1 MKFTT
6 DNLPPQFGAV
16 LDQDE
21 KILWAGNPTLIPF
34 LMSGVPYLI
43 LGLIW
48 GSIDYFGFI
57 RHMFS
62 GGKGMGDMA
71 GFMIPFFA
79 LHLLPLWL
87 GVGNMLRL
95 CLVFNNTCNAFT
107 NKRILLRTGFW
118 GIDFKSIDFDR
129 LQETDV
135 TVNPVENILGVGSI
149 KMFSGGMTAKGA
161 PTFNYFIGIE
171 NPYAVYKQL
180 KTVTVDVKTDWNY
193 PNALRPSENKG
204 YDTSYTPRTENG
216 ARSDF

>member
-21 KILWAGNPTLIPF
+21 KALWVGNPTLLPF
-34 LMSGVPYLI
+34 LMSGVPFLI

-48 GSIDYFGFI
+48 GAIDLGFI
-57 RHMFS
+57 KGAFS
-62 GGKGMGDMA
+62 GTHKAGGQMA
-71 GFMIPFFA
+71 YFMIPFFA

-95 CLVFNNTCNAFT
+95 ALVYGNTCYAFT

-129 LQETDV
+129 IQETDV
-135 TVNPVENILGVGSI
+135 TVNPVENLLGVGTI
-149 KMFSGGMTAKGA
+149 KMFSGGVTAKGA
-161 PTFNYFIGIE
+161 PTFSYFIGIE
-171 NPYAVYKQL
+171 NPYEVYKQL

-193 PNALRPSENKG
+193 PNALRPGENTG
-204 YDTSYTPRTENG
+204 YRTDYSPEK
-216 ARSDF
+216 

>member
-6 DNLPPQFGAV
+6 DNLPHQFDAV
-16 LDQDE
+16 LDYDE
-21 KILWAGNPTLIPF
+21 KVLWVGNPTVIPF
-34 LMSGVPYLI
+34 LMSGLPFLL

-48 GSIDYFGFI
+48 GAIDYFGFI
-57 RHMFS
+57 KHI
-62 GGKGMGDMA
+62 GTAKGPA
-71 GFMIPFFA
+71 FGFMVPFFA

-95 CLVFNNTCNAFT
+95 CLVFGNTCYAFT

-129 LQETDV
+129 LQEIDV
-135 TVNPVENILGVGSI
+135 TVNPIENMLGVGSL

-161 PTFNYFIGIE
+161 PTFNFFIGIE
-171 NPYAVYKQL
+171 NPYEVYKQL

-193 PNALRPSENKG
+193 PNALRPGQNKG
-204 YDTSYTPRTENG
+204 YKTDYSPE
-216 ARSDF
+216 